1 MDDERRQFQRLNF
14 TKPID
19 AWFGDYAVRLRDVSA
34 SGALVEHDDA
44 EAIDDGSRALLRFWF
59 RREEVELLAETVRR
73 GDGQAG
79 LRFLESSETLNKL
92 LAESAVELLMA
103 QEANAS
109 GDRDH
114 NVIGDE
120 TLTSASGAFR
130 IHLGAYV
137 TWTLDGDDWTCRQSL
152 LPDQPANGFTV
163 SAQEDETQVAML
175 CRTYA
180 DGDEE
185 ARRLTRLLAE
195 LSVAAPQ
202 SDL

>member
-1 MDDERRQFQRLNF
+1 MDDERRQFQRLNL
-14 TKPID
+14 TRPID
-19 AWFGDYAVRLRDVSA
+19 GWFGDYSVRLRDVSA
-34 SGALVEHDDA
+34 NGALVEHDDV
-44 EAIDDGSRALLRFWF
+44 IQDGARALLRFYF
-59 RREEVELLAETVRR
+59 RREEVELVAETVRR
-73 GDGQAG
+73 SDGSAG
-79 LRFLESSETLNKL
+79 LHFVEACETLNKL

-109 GDRDH
+109 GDRER
-114 NVIGDE
+114 NVVGDE

-130 IHLGAYV
+130 MPLGSYIA
-137 TWTLDGDDWTCRQSL
+137 WTLLGDQWTRRHSL
-152 LPDQPANGFTV
+152 LPDQPSNGFTV

-202 SDL
+202 SAP

>member
-1 MDDERRQFQRLNF
+1 MDDERRQYQRLNM
-14 TKPID
+14 TRPID
-19 AWFGDYAVRLRDVSA
+19 GWFGDYAVLLRDVSA
-34 SGALVEHDDA
+34 NGALVEHDDVIEEGA
-44 EAIDDGSRALLRFWF
+44 RGLLRFYF
-59 RREEVELLAETVRR
+59 RREEVEVLAETVRR
-73 GDGQAG
+73 SDGSAG
-79 LRFLESSETLNKL
+79 LHFVESCETLNKL

-109 GDRDH
+109 GDREH

-120 TLTSASGAFR
+120 TLTSASGAYR
-130 IHLGAYV
+130 IPLGGYV
-137 TWTLDGDDWTCRQSL
+137 AWTLDGDRWMRRHSL
-152 LPDQPANGFTV
+152 LPDQPPNGFTV

-195 LSVAAPQ
+195 LSVAAPR
-202 SDL
+202 SDP

>member
-19 AWFGDYAVRLRDVSA
+19 GWFGDYAVRLCDVSA
-34 SGALVEHDDA
+34 SGALVEHED
-44 EAIDDGSRALLRFWF
+44 EIDDGSRALLRFWF
-59 RREEVELLAETVRR
+59 RREEVELLAEIVRR
-73 GDGQAG
+73 TDGSAG
-79 LRFLESSETLNKL
+79 LRFVEVSDTLNKL

-109 GDRDH
+109 GDREH
-114 NVIGDE
+114 NVVGDE

-130 IHLGAYV
+130 IHAGGYV
-137 TWTLDGDDWTCRQSL
+137 TWTLDGDSWKRRHSML
-152 LPDQPANGFTV
+152 SDQPPNGFTV

-202 SDL
+202 SDP

>member
-1 MDDERRQFQRLNF
+1 VDDERRQFQRLNF
-14 TKPID
+14 SKPID
-19 AWFGDYAVRLRDVSA
+19 GWFGDYAVRLRDISA
-34 SGALVEHDDA
+34 NGALVEHDD
-44 EAIDDGSRALLRFWF
+44 EIEEGSRALLRFCF

-73 GDGQAG
+73 SDGSSG
-79 LRFLESSETLNKL
+79 LHFLESSETLNKV

-109 GDRDH
+109 GDREH

-130 IHLGAYV
+130 VHLGAYV
-137 TWTLDGDDWTCRQSL
+137 TWTLEGDAWKCRHSM
-152 LPDQPANGFTV
+152 LPDQPPNGFTV

-195 LSVAAPQ
+195 LSVAAPR
-202 SDL
+202 SSP